1 MSAPVTVLGLGA
13 MGSVMAE
20 VLLRNGH
27 PVTVWNRTA
36 SKADPLVAKGAA
48 RADSAADAVAA
59 SDLVVISQIDYQAM
73 YDSLGGDVPGL
84 RGKVL
89 VNLSADTPA
98 ELRRAAAWAS
108 AHGAELLAGGIM
120 VPPPGIGRPG
130 SCTFYSGSET
140 ALERHRDTLASLS
153 EIVYVGADH
162 GLAMIYYKA
171 LLNLFWTILTGYKQ
185 SAALLRSA
193 GLAAKDLRP
202 FVAKTL
208 TDLAGDGPLGFVAF
222 LTEQIDGGV
231 SDDEGVLRVRVA
243 DMAQIVHAFQ
253 DAGIDTGVAEAYL
266 DLFRRDLDSVLKAAE
281 KP

>member
-1 MSAPVTVLGLGA
+1 MSAPVTVIGLGA

-36 SKADPLVAKGAA
+36 SKADPLVAKGATLA
-48 RADSAADAVAA
+48 GSAAAAVAA

-73 YDSLGGDVPGL
+73 YDSLAGDASAL

-89 VNLSADTPA
+89 ANLSADTPA

-108 AHGAELLAGGIM
+108 AHGAELVAGGIM
-120 VPPPGIGRPG
+120 VPPPGIGQPG
-130 SCTFYSGSET
+130 SYTFYSGPEA
-140 ALERHRDTLASLS
+140 ALERHRATLAELS
-153 EIVYVGADH
+153 EVAYVGADH

-171 LLNLFWTILTGYKQ
+171 LLNLFWTILTGYGQ

-202 FVAKTL
+202 FVTKML
-208 TDLAGDGPLGFVAF
+208 TDLAGDGPMGFVGH

-231 SDDEGVLRVRVA
+231 PDDEGTLAVRVA
-243 DMAQIVHAFQ
+243 DMAQIVHTFQ
-253 DAGIDTGVAEAYL
+253 DAGVDTGVAEAYL
-266 DLFRRDLDSVLKAAE
+266 DLFRRDLDSALKTAG